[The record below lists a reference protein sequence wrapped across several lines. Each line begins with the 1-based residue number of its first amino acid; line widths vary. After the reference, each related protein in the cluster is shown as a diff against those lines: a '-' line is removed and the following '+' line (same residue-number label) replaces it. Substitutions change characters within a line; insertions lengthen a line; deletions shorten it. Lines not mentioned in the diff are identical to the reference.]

1 MIRVMA
7 VYENG
12 VFKPREP
19 LKLPEGQLVQLAVY
33 PQKPLVPLRPRTP
46 EEEDFERRI
55 KAAKTWEEIFAVI
68 DTAPQSTEDFDVV
81 KAMNETRRLTGFR
94 MPDPEPEAGGCR
106 E

>member
-1 MIRVMA
+1 MISVMA

-19 LKLPEGQLVQLAVY
+19 LKLPEGQMVQLAVY

-68 DTAPQSTEDFDVV
+68 DTAPQSTEGSDLLRALNENR
-81 KAMNETRRLTGFR
+81 KANGERLLY
-94 MPDPEPEAGGCR
+94 PELEDEAIP
-106 E
+106 